1 MDVNTIF
8 FISILTKCFSKIAL
22 QENDNLFDFPKQF
35 QIYLE
40 VMRQFY

>member
-8 FISILTKCFSKIAL
+8 FTSILTKCFSKIAL